1 MENVNIG
8 GIKPREEVVMVGDLY
23 LTLKEVV
30 ASKREFVL
38 QKLAQYDIAEELYSG
53 ITGGEKLSGM
63 KIISTIQKLIVKFL
77 SSDMADIA
85 AKLLDNDANRGKTKT
100 DKAESFSTWIKDNMT
115 WAQETEFLKA
125 LVKVNDFE
133 AILKNYRE
141 VGRVMSSL
149 FQSAKPLSDSVTKV
163 E

>member
-149 FQSAKPLSDSVTKV
+149 FQSAKPSSDSVTKA

>member
-8 GIKPREEVVMVGDLY
+8 GIKPREETVMVGDLY

-85 AKLLDNDANRGKTKT
+85 AKLLDNDVNRGKTKT

-149 FQSAKPLSDSVTKV
+149 FQSAKPLSDSVTKA

>member
-149 FQSAKPLSDSVTKV
+149 FQSAKPLSDSVTKA

>member
-63 KIISTIQKLIVKFL
+63 KIISTIQKLIV
-77 SSDMADIA
+77 DAG
-85 AKLLDNDANRGKTKT
+85 LL
-100 DKAESFSTWIKDNMT
+100 
-115 WAQETEFLKA
+115 
-125 LVKVNDFE
+125 
-133 AILKNYRE
+133 
-141 VGRVMSSL
+141 
-149 FQSAKPLSDSVTKV
+149 
-163 E
+163 